1 MRGMKPGCFYY
12 RDMEMDMVVKE
23 NQKNLVIIKSQRQI
37 KGVGLGLVHEN
48 GLSVGLG
55 LDETHN
61 IVDKICL
68 LNNYYY
74 YYIN

>member
-12 RDMEMDMVVKE
+12 RNRDMVVKE
-23 NQKNLVIIKSQRQI
+23 NQKNIVIIKNQRQI
-37 KGVGLGLVHEN
+37 KGIGLGHEN
-48 GLSVGLG
+48 GLGAGLG
-55 LDETHN
+55 LDRTHN
-61 IVDKICL
+61 IVDKIYL

>member
-12 RDMEMDMVVKE
+12 RDRDMDMVVKE
-23 NQKNLVIIKSQRQI
+23 NQKNLIIIKNQRQI
-37 KGVGLGLVHEN
+37 KGVGLGHEN
-48 GLSVGLG
+48 GLGAGIVE

-61 IVDKICL
+61 IVDKIYL